1 MATFSATPY
10 AYGGP
15 FFYFES
21 LEEYEDK
28 YKKNKDKDTGLPYEE
43 YEIVLQ
49 DGDSTEFAVYKA
61 MASDRFGLPQHQI
74 EEYFD
79 RVDEIGG
86 LRDDELAAIAY
97 LTDDLN
103 MDFKDALDKY
113 DEVALFEGDKEAA
126 MEEYVDGMGGVGE
139 LGDNVIEMYF
149 DYDNFGRNLKIE
161 GSFDPMNDE
170 DRVTEKP
177 DPDDY
182 EDGEDDFDYLEEL
195 EQFEEYEAAQDAYD
209 RMSNQDLG
217 YYVVDD
223 VYGGVS
229 QLTKDQQEYFF
240 DFESFARDAEIN
252 GEIAEFRHDGTLYT
266 VTNVLSL

>member
-1 MATFSATPY
+1 MAVFSATPY

-15 FFYFES
+15 FFYFGS
-21 LEEYEDK
+21 LDEYEDK

-49 DGDSTEFAVYKA
+49 DGDATEFAVYKA
-61 MASDRFGLPQHQI
+61 MASNRFGLPQHQI

-79 RVDEIGG
+79 RVEEIGG
-86 LRDDELAAIAY
+86 LTDAELAAIAF
-97 LTDDLN
+97 LTEELN
-103 MDFKDALDKY
+103 MDFTDAVDKY
-113 DEVALFEGDKEAA
+113 DEVYLFEGDKEAA
-126 MEEYVDGMGGVGE
+126 MEDYVDQMGGVGQ
-139 LGDNVIEMYF
+139 LGDRVVEMYF

-170 DRVTEKP
+170 DRVTDKP
-177 DPDDY
+177 DPSDY
-182 EDGEDDFDYLEEL
+182 EDGDDDSDYLDEL
-195 EQFEEYEAAQDAYD
+195 EQFEEYEEAQQQYD

-223 VYGGVS
+223 VYGGVGELS
-229 QLTKDQQEYFF
+229 KDQQEYFF
-240 DFESFARDAEIN
+240 DFEAFARDTEIN

-266 VTNVLSL
+266 VTNVQGL